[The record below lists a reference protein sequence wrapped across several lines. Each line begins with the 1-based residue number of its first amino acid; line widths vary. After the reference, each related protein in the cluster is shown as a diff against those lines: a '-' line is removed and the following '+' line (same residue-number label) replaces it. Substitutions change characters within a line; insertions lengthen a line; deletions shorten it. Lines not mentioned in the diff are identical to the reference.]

1 MVFCTRMHDQVGTP
15 HFIDAHPI
23 TSKSGK
29 TNTLSFSDDNLNGKR
44 GTKVYLS
51 SVLCLAMANGLV

>member
-1 MVFCTRMHDQVGTP
+1 MHDQVGTP